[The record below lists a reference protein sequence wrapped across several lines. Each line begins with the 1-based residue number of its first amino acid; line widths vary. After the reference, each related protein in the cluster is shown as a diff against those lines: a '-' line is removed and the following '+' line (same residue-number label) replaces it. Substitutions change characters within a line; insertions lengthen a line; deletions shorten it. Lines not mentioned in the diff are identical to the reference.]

1 MTEMKIALS
10 IEEAADYT
18 GIGRNTLRL
27 LVSERKIPVLLIGRK
42 HIVRT
47 DALIE
52 FLKINQG
59 VDLLDIDSV
68 KSVS

>member
-1 MTEMKIALS
+1 MVEKIAMT
-10 IEEAADYT
+10 IEEAAEYT

-42 HIVRT
+42 HIIRT
-47 DALIE
+47 GALTE